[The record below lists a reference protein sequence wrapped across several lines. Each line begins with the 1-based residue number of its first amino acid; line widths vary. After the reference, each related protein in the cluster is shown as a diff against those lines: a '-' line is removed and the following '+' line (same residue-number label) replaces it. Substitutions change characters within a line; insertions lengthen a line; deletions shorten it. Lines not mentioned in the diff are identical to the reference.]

1 MLTKHL
7 NSLINLSCWF
17 KFRPLEGSD
26 PPAISE
32 AKLLYRAARIG
43 VGMQGP
49 SHSLALSQ
57 RDVFLLLMLC
67 VSTLLTGCATP
78 STNFYTLESQSQRP
92 VVSNNVIAK
101 KTLIGIGPLSLPAL
115 LDRRQIVT
123 RTENNSVQ
131 LAEFDLWAA
140 SLKDNVLAVLS
151 KNLAILQSNSIV
163 RAYPWSIY
171 GDVDY
176 RVIIDITRFDTQLGK
191 SVNLEAN
198 WAVMEEKNHTIV
210 SNGQTN
216 IKQPL
221 NDASYNTAAQAL
233 SKLLSEFSKQLSLAL
248 IQVQH

>member
-7 NSLINLSCWF
+7 NSLINLPCRF
-17 KFRPLEGSD
+17 KSRPLGPREQS
-26 PPAISE
+26 AISE
-32 AKLLYRAARIG
+32 AKWLYSVRIEA
-43 VGMQGP
+43 GMNSP
-49 SHSLALSQ
+49 SQSLASSQ

-67 VSTLLTGCATP
+67 VSTLLTACATP
-78 STNFYTLESQSQRP
+78 STNFYTLESQSQRS
-92 VVSNNVIAK
+92 VTSNTVSAK

-140 SLKDNVLAVLS
+140 PLKDNVLAVIS
-151 KNLAILQSNSIV
+151 KNVGILQSNSIV

-176 RVIIDITRFDTQLGK
+176 RVIIDINRFDTQLGK
-191 SVNLEAN
+191 SVNLEAS

-216 IKQPL
+216 IKQVL
-221 NDASYNTAAQAL
+221 NDPSYNTAAQAL
-233 SKLLSEFSKQLSLAL
+233 SKLLAEFSQQLSLAL
-248 IQVQH
+248 IQVQR